1 MSDKKIFVSG
11 KEIDYGNLSDEK
23 VLMLYQQLLKRQIV
37 LQKKAAQYIEN
48 NKVSEININD
58 VNL

>member
-23 VLMLYQQLLKRQIV
+23 LLMLYKQLIRRQIL

-48 NKVSEININD
+48 NQVSETDIND
-58 VNL
+58 VNV